1 MRMELSQ
8 TVVLHKLDIA
18 HRPVEDGGRIVYA
31 DNVARTPY
39 IIFDS
44 HRDAP
49 IGFGVKVGRT
59 KKTYVLQRRVGGAVV
74 KAKVGD
80 VADFANITLA
90 RLAAGEMARSIR
102 ADGRNP
108 NTVRRQVMA
117 AVRADT
123 LGGALTAYR
132 EHLATRAKK
141 RAKPSTL
148 RVVDATIRAFADWA
162 DRPLS
167 SLTPDEV
174 KTRFTAGIRPGADG
188 SSATDRGRTAA
199 EQRFRWALAAVRHTM
214 KRDAHQAGSQGQAP
228 RLLANPFDILTLED
242 MFRSKAD
249 LERDYQAR
257 LSRNPLGLRDGT
269 LGRFLEALWAR
280 RLKNRLGADYLLLTL
295 LLGARKNETA
305 SLQWRDWLTAAEA
318 AKSSWVDLDLRL
330 VRFYRTKNGNDHEL
344 PLADAVFEILKQRR
358 DDREPRER
366 YVFPVRSS
374 KKTTK
379 AVHYSDAKT
388 ILAYVR
394 EDAGLEVLRTH
405 DLRRTFGRI
414 AEELTSE
421 RMVKRLLNHT
431 DPRNPTARYMDP
443 EWPRI
448 IEVMQKVEG
457 AILGAAPYVLKALV
471 PQARAARKARLSA
484 G

>member
-18 HRPVEDGGRIVYA
+18 HRPVEDRGRIVFE
-31 DNVARTPY
+31 DNPARTPY
-39 IIFDS
+39 IVFDA

-49 IGFGVKVGRT
+49 VGFGVKVGGT
-59 KKTYVLQRRVGGAVV
+59 KKTYILQRRVGGAVV

-102 ADGRNP
+102 SDGRNP
-108 NTVRRQVMA
+108 NTVRREVLA
-117 AVRADT
+117 AIRADT

-141 RAKPSTL
+141 RAKPATL

-167 SLTPDEV
+167 SLTAAEV
-174 KTRFTAGIRPGADG
+174 KARFASGIRPGPDG
-188 SSATDRGRTAA
+188 SSATDKGRTAT
-199 EQRFRWALAAVRHTM
+199 EQRFRWALAAVRHVM
-214 KRDAHQAGSQGQAP
+214 KREAHQAGSQGQAP
-228 RLLANPFDILTLED
+228 RLWANPFDILTLED
-242 MFRSKAD
+242 LFRSKAD
-249 LERDYQAR
+249 LERDYQVR
-257 LSRNPLGLRDGT
+257 LSRNPLGLRDGS
-269 LGRFLEALWAR
+269 LGRFLEAVWAR
-280 RLKNRLGADYLLLTL
+280 RPKSRLGADYLLLTL

-305 SLQWRDWLTAAEA
+305 SLQWRDRLTATEA

-358 DDREPRER
+358 DDREARER
-366 YVFPVRSS
+366 YVFPVRIS
-374 KKTTK
+374 KKTTN

-394 EDAGLEVLRTH
+394 DDAGLEVLRTH

-421 RMVKRLLNHT
+421 RMVKRLLNHA

-443 EWPRI
+443 EWPRVV
-448 IEVMQKVEG
+448 EVMQHVESVILSSDAFVFRSLMPRKKG
-457 AILGAAPYVLKALV
+457 ARSTLF
-471 PQARAARKARLSA
+471 
-484 G
+484 

>member
-1 MRMELSQ
+1 
-8 TVVLHKLDIA
+8 
-18 HRPVEDGGRIVYA
+18 
-31 DNVARTPY
+31 
-39 IIFDS
+39 
-44 HRDAP
+44 
-49 IGFGVKVGRT
+49 
-59 KKTYVLQRRVGGAVV
+59 
-74 KAKVGD
+74 
-80 VADFANITLA
+80 
-90 RLAAGEMARSIR
+90 
-102 ADGRNP
+102 
-108 NTVRRQVMA
+108 
-117 AVRADT
+117 
-123 LGGALTAYR
+123 
-132 EHLATRAKK
+132 
-141 RAKPSTL
+141 
-148 RVVDATIRAFADWA
+148 
-162 DRPLS
+162 
-167 SLTPDEV
+167 
-174 KTRFTAGIRPGADG
+174 
-188 SSATDRGRTAA
+188 
-199 EQRFRWALAAVRHTM
+199 M

-388 ILAYVR
+388 ILGYVR

-457 AILGAAPYVLKALV
+457 AILSAAPYVLKALV

>member
-39 IIFDS
+39 IVFDS

-49 IGFGVKVGRT
+49 VGFGVKVGGT

-108 NTVRRQVMA
+108 NTVRREVLA

-123 LGGALTAYR
+123 LGVALAAYR

-141 RAKPSTL
+141 RAKPATL
-148 RVVDATIRAFADWA
+148 RVVDATIRAFADWS

-167 SLTPDEV
+167 SLTPAEV
-174 KTRFTAGIRPGADG
+174 KARFASGIRPGPDG
-188 SSATDRGRTAA
+188 SSATDRGRTAT
-199 EQRFRWALAAVRHTM
+199 EQRFRWALAAVRHAM
-214 KRDAHQAGSQGQAP
+214 KREAHQAGAQGQAP

-249 LERDYQAR
+249 LERDYKVR
-257 LSRNPLGLRDGT
+257 LSRNPLGLRDGS
-269 LGRFLEALWAR
+269 LGRFLDAVWAR
-280 RLKNRLGADYLLLTL
+280 RPKSHLGADYLLLTL
-295 LLGARKNETA
+295 LMGARKNESA
-305 SLQWRDWLTAAEA
+305 ALQWRDRLTNAEA
-318 AKSSWVDLDLRL
+318 ARCSWVDLDKRL
-330 VRFYRTKNGNDHEL
+330 VFFHRTKNGEDHEL
-344 PLADAVFEILKQRR
+344 PIAAAAFEILQQRR
-358 DDREPRER
+358 DERSARER
-366 YVFPVRSS
+366 YVFPVRST
-374 KKTTK
+374 KITTK
-379 AVHYSDAKT
+379 AVHYSDPKS
-388 ILAYVR
+388 ILVYVR
-394 EDAGLEVLRTH
+394 ADARLDALTPH
-405 DLRRTFGRI
+405 DLRRTFGRV
-414 AEELTSE
+414 AEEQTSE
-421 RMVKRLLNHT
+421 RMVKRLLNHV
-431 DPRNPTARYMDP
+431 DPRNPTSRYMDP
-443 EWPRI
+443 EWPRVV
-448 IEVMQKVEG
+448 EVLQKVEC
-457 AILGAAPYVLKALV
+457 AILAAAPSVYDALLPASV
-471 PQARAARKARLSA
+471 YPRLSRSA
-484 G
+484 R